1 MPRADLGLRL
11 SPPAT
16 FLGGGHHNRVMA
28 QEYEVLSSAA
38 RPPETIADGVII
50 EVVSDVVCPWCFIG
64 KRRLEKAL
72 KLLGRQDA
80 QIHWTAFELN
90 PDISKAGVDRQE
102 HRIRKFGSLS
112 RARQLETHVAAA
124 GAEEGIEFRFDRIE
138 RMPNTFDAHRL
149 IWFAG
154 REGLQNALMERLFQA
169 YFIDG
174 EDIRKRDVLT
184 RIGKQS
190 GLDSSSVDKLVEG
203 DLGAADVRAEENRA
217 RVEGVNGVPT
227 FFVSG
232 VPITSGAHQPRVLA
246 ALLGQ
251 ALEPTSQRCSLDDDK
266 CG

>member
-1 MPRADLGLRL
+1 
-11 SPPAT
+11 
-16 FLGGGHHNRVMA
+16 MA
-28 QEYEVLSSAA
+28 QENEVLTSAA
-38 RPPETIADGVII
+38 RFPETAADAII

-72 KLLGRQDA
+72 KLLGRQDV
-80 QIHWTAFELN
+80 QIHWRAFELN

-112 RARQLETHVAAA
+112 RARQLEAHVAAA
-124 GAEEGIEFRFDRIE
+124 GAEEGIDFHFDRIE
-138 RMPNTFDAHRL
+138 WMPNTFDAHRL
-149 IWFAG
+149 IWLAG
-154 REGLQNALMERLFQA
+154 RDGLQNALVERLFHA

-174 EDIRKRDVLT
+174 GDVGKRDVLK

-190 GLDSSSVDKLVEG
+190 GLDSGGVDSLLDG
-203 DLGAADVRAEENRA
+203 DFGAEEIRAEENRA

-227 FFVSG
+227 FFLRG
-232 VPITSGAHQPRVLA
+232 APITSGAHQPQVLA

-251 ALEPTSQRCSLDDDK
+251 ALEPTSRQCSVEDDN

>member
-16 FLGGGHHNRVMA
+16 FLGRGHHNRVMA
-28 QEYEVLSSAA
+28 QEYEVLSSVA
-38 RPPETIADGVII
+38 RSPETIADGVII

-72 KLLGRQDA
+72 KLLGRQDV

-124 GAEEGIEFRFDRIE
+124 GAEEIEFRFDRIE

-149 IWFAG
+149 IWLAG
-154 REGLQNALMERLFQA
+154 RQGLQNALVERLFQA

-174 EDIRKRDVLT
+174 EDVGNHEVLK

-190 GLDSSSVDKLVEG
+190 GLDSGGVESL
-203 DLGAADVRAEENRA
+203 LGSDFGAEEIRVGKNRA

-232 VPITSGAHQPRVLA
+232 VPITSGAHKPQILA
-246 ALLGQ
+246 TLLGR
-251 ALEPTSQRCSLDDDK
+251 ALEPTSQNCTLDDEK